1 MRLADFLE
9 SSLHEILADWEA
21 FASTRLP
28 WAAKMDAL
36 ALRDHAPQILRAIAA
51 DLRQPQ
57 SDAEQATKSRGLVA
71 RVQGAPHTAAE
82 AHGALR
88 ADDGF
93 SMTQVFSEYRAL
105 RASVLRLWAS
115 ARGTFDEVTAADDVM
130 RFNEAVDQA
139 VSESVSFF
147 SQQLSEERVAH
158 AAADRALTQNHSRL
172 EYASR
177 LSRVGFWYCDLP
189 FDVLEWDDQVK
200 EHFFFEPAARI
211 TIEDFY
217 DRIHPEDRESTRS
230 AIEAAISERTA
241 YDVGYRTRHP
251 ATGEVKWI
259 RALGGT
265 DYAGDGTPIHFDGI
279 TVDVSAQKREEERI
293 TESEARHR
301 GVLANMDEAFTLFDQ
316 DFNIIDVNDA
326 ACRLIGASRTELIGA
341 SHWQLFPGTYDSELG
356 RMYRQIQLDG
366 EPRYLEHH
374 YVFADGRQCW
384 FEARAFTVGLCVAV
398 LFRDVT
404 DKREMIETLKGVDR
418 RKDEF
423 IAILAHE
430 LRNPLAPIR
439 TAARVLGAVD
449 ASATDLKQSREVIDR
464 QVKTMAR
471 LLDDLLDVSRIKQ
484 RKLELRKETVLLW
497 TVLGNAIETSR
508 PLIDAHQHKLNVSL
522 PDEPIPMRVDP
533 VRLGQVVTNLLNNS
547 AKYSPPGSQIDLAVA
562 ADPTT
567 VRISVKDSGVGMTSE
582 SLAHIFELFSQVE
595 TSLPVAEGGLGIGL
609 SLAKGLVELHGG
621 QLAASSDGLGT
632 GCTFTIT
639 LSRERISMV
648 TSSNEE
654 TNRAPLRRRRVLVAD
669 DNRDG
674 ADSLGLLLSLED
686 HEVHVAYTGGEALAL
701 AVAHPPEIA
710 FLDVG
715 MPDIDG
721 YELARRLRSVPFN
734 HRPTLVAV
742 TGWGRPDDVRRAL
755 EAGFDHHVTKPLDP
769 DVLPALFRQAT
780 NP

>member
-1 MRLADFLE
+1 MRLADFIE
-9 SSLHEILADWEA
+9 SSLQDVLAEWDA
-21 FASTRLP
+21 FAATRLP
-28 WAAKMDAL
+28 SAAKMDAL
-36 ALRDHAPQILRAIAA
+36 ALRDHAPQILHAIAA
-51 DLRQPQ
+51 DLREHQ
-57 SDAEQATKSRGLVA
+57 SQAEQITKSHGLA
-71 RVQGAPHTAAE
+71 ASVQGAPHTAAE
-82 AHGALR
+82 VHGALR
-88 ADDGF
+88 AEHGF
-93 SMTQVFSEYRAL
+93 SMSQLFSEYRAL
-105 RASVLRLWAS
+105 RASVLRLWTS
-115 ARGTFDEVTAADDVM
+115 ARGTLNEATAADDVM

-139 VSESVSFF
+139 VSESVNFF

-158 AAADRALTQNHSRL
+158 AMADRALARNHARL
-172 EYASR
+172 GYASR

-189 FDVLEWDDQVK
+189 FDVLEWDEQVK
-200 EHFFFEPAARI
+200 EHFFFEPTARV

-217 DRIHPEDRESTRS
+217 GRIHPEDRESTRL
-230 AIEAAISERTA
+230 AIEAAISDRSA
-241 YDVGYRTRHP
+241 YDIVYRTRNP
-251 ATGEVKWI
+251 ASGEVKWI

-265 DYAGDGTPIHFDGI
+265 DYASDGTPIYFDGI
-279 TVDVSAQKREEERI
+279 TVDVSAQRIEEERVA
-293 TESEARHR
+293 ESEARHR
-301 GVLANMDEAFTLFDQ
+301 GVLENMDEAFVLFNK
-316 DFNIIDVNDA
+316 DFSIIDVNDA
-326 ACRLIGASRTELIGA
+326 ACRLVGSERKELIGA
-341 SHWQLFPGTYDSELG
+341 NHWQLFPGTYDSELG

-366 EPRYLEHH
+366 KPRLLEHH
-374 YVFADGRQCW
+374 YVFADGRQGW

-404 DKREMIETLKGVDR
+404 DRREMIEALKGVDR

-439 TAARVLGAVD
+439 TATRVLGAAD
-449 ASATDLKQSREVIDR
+449 ASSVDLKQSREVIDR

-508 PLIDAHQHKLNVSL
+508 PLIDAHQHKLKVAL

-547 AKYSPPGSQIDLAVA
+547 AKYSPPGAQIDLVVK
-562 ADPTT
+562 ADADT
-567 VRISVKDSGVGMTSE
+567 VRISVKDSGVGMTRE

-621 QLAASSDGLGT
+621 QLGASSDGLGT
-632 GCTFTIT
+632 GCTFTVT
-639 LSRERISMV
+639 LPRERISMV
-648 TSSNEE
+648 ASSNEE
-654 TNRAPLRRRRVLVAD
+654 TNVAPLRRRRVLVAD

-674 ADSLGLLLSLED
+674 ADSLGLLLSLEG

-701 AVAHPPEIA
+701 AVAQPPEIA

-721 YELARRLRSVPFN
+721 YELARRLRS
-734 HRPTLVAV
+734 
-742 TGWGRPDDVRRAL
+742 
-755 EAGFDHHVTKPLDP
+755 
-769 DVLPALFRQAT
+769 FRST
-780 NP
+780 TV

>member
-1 MRLADFLE
+1 MRLADFIE
-9 SSLHEILADWEA
+9 SALQEVLAEWEA
-21 FASTRLP
+21 VAATRLP
-28 WAAKMDAL
+28 LAAKMDAL

-57 SDAEQATKSRGLVA
+57 TETERAAKSHGLAASVH
-71 RVQGAPHTAAE
+71 GALHTAAE
-82 AHGALR
+82 VHGALR
-88 ADDGF
+88 AEDGYAM
-93 SMTQVFSEYRAL
+93 SQLLSEYRGL
-105 RASVLRLWAS
+105 RASVLRLWTNANGALS
-115 ARGTFDEVTAADDVM
+115 EATAADDVM

-139 VSESVSFF
+139 VHESVNFF
-147 SQQLSEERVAH
+147 IQQRSLERIAP
-158 AAADRALTQNHSRL
+158 AAADRALARNHARL
-172 EYASR
+172 GYATR

-189 FDVLEWDDQVK
+189 FDVLEWDEQVK
-200 EHFFFEPAARI
+200 EHFFFEPSARI
-211 TIEDFY
+211 KIEDFY
-217 DRIHPEDRESTRS
+217 DRIHPEDRESTRV
-230 AIEAAISERTA
+230 AIEAAISDRSA
-241 YDVGYRTRHP
+241 YDIVYRTRDP

-265 DYAGDGTPIHFDGI
+265 DYASDGTPIYFDGI
-279 TVDVSAQKREEERI
+279 TVDVTAQKSEEERVA
-293 TESEARHR
+293 ESEARHR

-326 ACRLIGASRTELIGA
+326 ACRLIDAGRTELIGA

-366 EPRYLEHH
+366 EPRYLEHR
-374 YVFADGRQCW
+374 YEFADGRQRW

-404 DKREMIETLKGVDR
+404 DRREMIETLKGVDR

-439 TAARVLGAVD
+439 TAVRVLGAVD
-449 ASATDLKQSREVIDR
+449 ASAADLKQSREVIDR

-508 PLIDAHQHKLNVSL
+508 PLIDAHQHKLSVAL

-547 AKYSPPGSQIDLAVA
+547 AKYSPPGAQIDLVVT
-562 ADPTT
+562 ADPGT
-567 VRISVKDSGVGMTSE
+567 VRISVKDSGVGMTRD

-639 LSRERISMV
+639 LPREQISMV
-648 TSSNEE
+648 MSSNEKADA
-654 TNRAPLRRRRVLVAD
+654 TPLRRRRVLVAD

-674 ADSLGLLLSLED
+674 ADSLALLLSLEG
-686 HEVHVAYTGGEALAL
+686 HEVHVAYTGGEALAI
-701 AVAHPPEIA
+701 AVAQPPEIA

-734 HRPTLVAV
+734 CRPTLVAV
-742 TGWGRPDDVRRAL
+742 TGWGRPDDVRRAM

-769 DVLPALFRQAT
+769 DVLPALFRD
-780 NP
+780 PI